1 MFRFSQP
8 IRQVMN
14 VAAQLLSFVTLSLV
28 LGAST
33 TLAMEGYAVSKSNW
47 ENGFD
52 AKLTSIAPDESPDP
66 TSPNLMFSAQW
77 NYKLVSNTFIGG
89 SLSSLA
95 QPHTE
100 RADGVATSYMMYYG
114 GLNLAQ
120 GLLDIKPFRLVLT
133 ASAGKGVFYARTD
146 ADVEKPLISADFTY
160 VEPGVFATF
169 YQWDSLEFGAMVSS
183 RMVKL
188 DKDDAGTDDE
198 DLSSLSYG
206 LTFRAQRR

>member
-1 MFRFSQP
+1 
-8 IRQVMN
+8 MN
-14 VAAQLLSFVTLSLV
+14 VAAQLLSIVTLSLA

-33 TLAMEGYAVSKSNW
+33 SLAMEGYAVSRSNW

-52 AKLTSIAPDESPDP
+52 AKLTSIAPDESTDV
-66 TSPNLMFSAQW
+66 TSPNLMLSAQW
-77 NYKLVSNTFIGG
+77 NYKFVTNTFIGG

-100 RADGVATSYMMYYG
+100 RTDGVATSYMMYYG
-114 GLNLAQ
+114 GFNVAQ
-120 GLLDIKPFRLVLT
+120 GLLDIKPFRLVVA

-146 ADVEKPLISADFTY
+146 ADVDEQLINADFTY

-169 YQWDSLEFGAMVSS
+169 YQWDSLEFGAVVSN

-188 DKDDAGTDDE
+188 DKDYDGADDE